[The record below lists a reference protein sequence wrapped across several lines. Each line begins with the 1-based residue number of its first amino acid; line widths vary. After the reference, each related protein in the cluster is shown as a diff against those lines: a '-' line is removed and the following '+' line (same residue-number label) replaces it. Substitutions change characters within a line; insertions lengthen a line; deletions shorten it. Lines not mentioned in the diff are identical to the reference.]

1 MLSPSL
7 KKYVWALIIVAILG
21 FLDASYL
28 TVAHYLKTP
37 IPCGLVEGCDV
48 VTTSTYS
55 EIAGVPVAL
64 LGALY
69 YLAILILSI
78 VSIEKADRRLLRY
91 TSYLTWSGFLASLY
105 FVGIQLFSQQSACGA
120 WFSHHFDRR
129 FVLDFCDVLNAD
141 SQPHSQ
147 LLLARPANAPLASL

>member
-21 FLDASYL
+21 FLDASNL

-105 FVGIQLFSQQSACGA
+105 FVGIQLFVLKAICLWCMGSAITSTA
-120 WFSHHFDRR
+120 L
-129 FVLDFCDVLNAD
+129 FVLGLFVIKLLNAD

-147 LLLARPANAPLASL
+147 LPA